1 MPASSILAN
10 ISSDSV
16 FGPMVQT
23 ILVFFMTVLVF
34 KLRRMGETC
43 FLGALPESES
53 GITKVV
59 VPCSKD
65 R

>member
-1 MPASSILAN
+1 
-10 ISSDSV
+10 
-16 FGPMVQT
+16 
-23 ILVFFMTVLVF
+23 LVFFMTVLVF

-59 VPCSKD
+59 VHRSKD